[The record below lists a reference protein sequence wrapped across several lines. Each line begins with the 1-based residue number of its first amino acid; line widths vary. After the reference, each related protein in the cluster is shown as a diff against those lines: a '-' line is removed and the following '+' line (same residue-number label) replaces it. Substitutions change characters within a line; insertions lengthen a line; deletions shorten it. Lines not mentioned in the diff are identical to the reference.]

1 MGHCPLLHLLSW
13 CIDLFF
19 FAPRFQNLGKLQ
31 RVMSDLFPW
40 PFLKRLPLLDTVL
53 RNVVAQDLHFVQ
65 GELAL
70 LSFVTHWAW
79 ASETVTRKWAYMSL
93 PDVLMKFWAEF
104 CWCVIYTYLLL
115 QRPQERFTE
124 NMPGCCH
131 NEGHTVQQ
139 SLLCGLGQA
148 ISWGWFNFFTDTCP
162 MVLDGNAPRTLHKGI
177 GTSACLPSLLF
188 RACVGSRSF

>member
-1 MGHCPLLHLLSW
+1 
-13 CIDLFF
+13 
-19 FAPRFQNLGKLQ
+19 
-31 RVMSDLFPW
+31 MSDLFPW

-70 LSFVTHWAW
+70 LSFVTHWPW
-79 ASETVTRKWAYMSL
+79 ASETVTRKWADLSL
-93 PDVLMKFWAEF
+93 SDVLMKFWAEF

-148 ISWGWFNFFTDTCP
+148 ISWGGLTFS
-162 MVLDGNAPRTLHKGI
+162 L
-177 GTSACLPSLLF
+177 TSALWFWMKMHPGHCIRALVPLLACPLCCSEPVWDLDLSKSAECPFLNFHWLPGVPSALVQ
-188 RACVGSRSF
+188 RRQI